1 MKGRKK
7 NRAEKYDP
15 TDSLTSQWAKA
26 YAGKISDCPA
36 WLWVLEYCG
45 HLIENDET
53 LEKNEKLWKRSP
65 QLHPKKLLAEWCAI
79 LLEHESPNHAANELQ
94 QLAESIRAAADLKA
108 RGGKYVDDRRMAL
121 LEANDRLH
129 QVLAAQDQFKESVKK
144 NDLVKCVQK
153 LDLFTLIDQPGILRM
168 MRELGLPRWPEYLLP
183 ISSRT
188 KKMIER
194 EERKLRRSKN

>member
-15 TDSLTSQWAKA
+15 TDSLSEQWAKA
-26 YAGKISDCPA
+26 YAGKMADCPA

-45 HLIENDET
+45 HLIEDDET
-53 LEKNEKLWKRSP
+53 MEENERPWKRSP
-65 QLHPKKLLAEWCAI
+65 QLHPKRKLAEWCAI
-79 LLEHESPNHAANELQ
+79 LLDQKDPVNAANELQ
-94 QLAESIRAAADLKA
+94 QLAVSLRAAADLKA
-108 RGGKYVDDRRMAL
+108 RGGKYADGHRMAL

-129 QVLAAQDQFKESVKK
+129 QDLADRNLFAGSVKK

-153 LDLFTLIDQPGILRM
+153 LDLFTTMDQPGVLRM
-168 MRELGLPRWPEYLLP
+168 MRELGLPRWPEYLRP

>member
-15 TDSLTSQWAKA
+15 TDSLSEQWAKA
-26 YAGKISDCPA
+26 YAGKLSDCPA

-45 HLIENDET
+45 HQIEDDET
-53 LEKNEKLWKRSP
+53 PEANERLWKRSP
-65 QLHPKKLLAEWCAI
+65 QLHPKRKLADWCAI
-79 LLEHESPNHAANELQ
+79 LLEHKSSNYAANELQ

-108 RGGKYVDDRRMAL
+108 RGEKYVDGRRMAL

-129 QVLAAQDQFKESVKK
+129 QVLAARNQFKGSVKK
-144 NDLVKCVQK
+144 NDLVKWVQK

-168 MRELGLPRWPEYLLP
+168 MRELGLPRWPEYLRP
-183 ISSRT
+183 IGSGM